1 MLKIALAILGLLA
14 FVAGAIFS
22 FLAFAAS
29 AQMGGLGPDRPMGPK
44 LIVMAFVL
52 ISMLQA
58 ALAFF
63 GKLFWPQKSNVV
75 ASTAVLVLA
84 ILYVVLECWLIAG

>member
-1 MLKIALAILGLLA
+1 MMKIALAILGLLA

-29 AQMGGLGPDRPMGPK
+29 AQMGGLGPDRPIGPK

-52 ISMLQA
+52 ITMFQA
-58 ALAFF
+58 ALVFF

-75 ASTAVLVLA
+75 ASTAVMGLA
-84 ILYVVLECWLIAG
+84 MLYIVLEYWLMVG